1 MAENRTGGK
10 AKGKGCA
17 LAKGGAGPVVRSER
31 ETTWPG
37 TCGHLIVFTFREAR
51 VAELGQTGIDPE
63 RARILSFNP
72 WKNNGAHSKDFAE
85 WRVEN
90 LFIYRRKISLPTVET
105 VYHAFRNVESKRK
118 RNINFIKSSR
128 KYLKRL
134 TIFYALKKKKGRI
147 VNRRR

>member
-1 MAENRTGGK
+1 MAEKRTEGK

-72 WKNNGAHSKDFAE
+72 WKNNGACSKDFAE
-85 WRVEN
+85 WRVEFIY
-90 LFIYRRKISLPTVET
+90 LFIAEKFLPTAEMYRV
-105 VYHAFRNVESKRK
+105 FGN
-118 RNINFIKSSR
+118 
-128 KYLKRL
+128 
-134 TIFYALKKKKGRI
+134 
-147 VNRRR
+147 